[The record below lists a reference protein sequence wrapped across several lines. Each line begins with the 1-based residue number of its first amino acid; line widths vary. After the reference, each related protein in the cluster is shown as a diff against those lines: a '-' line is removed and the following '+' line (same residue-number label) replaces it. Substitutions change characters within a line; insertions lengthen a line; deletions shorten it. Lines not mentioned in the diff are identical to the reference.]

1 MSDVTVRQLA
11 EVVGIPLDRLLAQ
24 LGGAGLAVTSADD
37 MLSDAEKLKL
47 LSYLRQS
54 HGKEQPAGSDPKKV
68 TLQRRTVS
76 ELKQGKVAGKN
87 VKTVSVE
94 VRKKRT
100 YIKRSELPESD
111 ERRMEAEKAR
121 QALDDKQRETQ
132 AEDTQRQQR
141 EAALKKEAEA
151 VLPPSPKQEEVA
163 AAPPPVEV
171 APPLAEAPKPAPVVA
186 EQPKPAESEPVVHAA
201 PPAETR
207 PRPPQDRPA
216 SRPAAAPGRPAGP
229 SGRPSGPPSGRPG
242 GASGKPSTPGGRPS
256 GPPGRPS
263 GPPGRPAATPA
274 VLPVPKGIDDAKR
287 GKKKGAG
294 GGRRSEDDRDATLED
309 IKRGKGGKKP
319 KQRGPLV
326 MPEQRHGF
334 ERPTAPMVH
343 EVQVPETIS
352 AADLAQRM
360 SVKAAEVIKTL
371 MKMGVMATIN
381 QPLDQETAM
390 LVVEEM
396 GHTAIAQA
404 EDSLE
409 AEMMATMALEE
420 NVEQQPRA
428 PVVTIMGHVD
438 HGKTSLLDFIRK
450 SRVAASEA
458 GGITQHIG
466 AYQVKTDHGSVTFL
480 DTPGHAAFTAMRAR
494 GAKVTDIVVLVVA
507 ADDGVMPQTR
517 EAVEHSRAAG
527 VPMVVA
533 INKIDK
539 SGADPDRV
547 KQELVVLSVVPEE
560 WGGDTQF
567 VSVSAKTG
575 VGIDSLLDAILVQAE
590 VLELKAPVK
599 VPAVGVVLESKLDKG
614 RGPVADILVEKGVL
628 RKGDFILCGQEFGRI
643 RAMFNENGKPLKEA
657 GPSTPVE
664 ILGLSGAPFAGD
676 DFIVVADERKAREI
690 ALQREEKSRSSKLA
704 AQQATK
710 LEDVFS
716 RLESSADTVDLNLII
731 KADVQ
736 GSLEALRGSLSEL
749 STDKVKVKI
758 VAGGVGGIN
767 ESDANLALASNAIII
782 GFNVR
787 ADASARKLIEER
799 SIDLHYYSII
809 YEVIDEVKKS
819 ITGLL
824 APEYKEQIV
833 GVAEVRDVFK
843 SPKFGAVAGC
853 MVTEG
858 FVRRNLP
865 IRVLRENVVI
875 YEGQLESLRRFKDDV
890 GEVKMGMECGIGVKN
905 YNDVKP
911 GDQIEVF
918 EKVLVTR

>member
-11 EVVGIPLDRLLAQ
+11 EVVGIPLDRLLTQ
-24 LGGAGLAVTSADD
+24 LGDAGLVVSGADD
-37 MLSDAEKLKL
+37 ILSDAEKLKL
-47 LSYLRQS
+47 LSHLRQS
-54 HGKEQPAGSDPKKV
+54 HGKDLSEGTEPKRV
-68 TLQRRTVS
+68 ILQRRTVS
-76 ELKQGKVAGKN
+76 ELKQGKIPGKG

-100 YIKRSELPESD
+100 YIKRSELPESS
-111 ERRMEAEKAR
+111 ERRQEMEKAR
-121 QALDDKQRETQ
+121 VAL
-132 AEDTQRQQR
+132 EDQQR
-141 EAALKKEAEA
+141 ELEAQEALRAQQREESLKKQAEEVAQREAEA
-151 VLPPSPKQEEVA
+151 RAAAEALTAAQDAVRQAEAETEFVEEVA
-163 AAPPPVEV
+163 EAAVAPEPPRPEVAAPKPQPPRPSVSTPPARPAQPSRPAAPPPPS
-171 APPLAEAPKPAPVVA
+171 AARAAE
-186 EQPKPAESEPVVHAA
+186 
-201 PPAETR
+201 
-207 PRPPQDRPA
+207 
-216 SRPAAAPGRPAGP
+216 
-229 SGRPSGPPSGRPG
+229 
-242 GASGKPSTPGGRPS
+242 
-256 GPPGRPS
+256 
-263 GPPGRPAATPA
+263 
-274 VLPVPKGIDDAKR
+274 DAKR
-287 GKKKGAG
+287 GKKKGVSSVEKSTKRDES
-294 GGRRSEDDRDATLED
+294 GREIFDLDDR
-309 IKRGKGGKKP
+309 KGRSRKFKS
-319 KQRGPLV
+319 RGPVVL
-326 MPEQRHGF
+326 PEQKHGF
-334 ERPTAPMVH
+334 ERPTAPVIRD
-343 EVQVPETIS
+343 VAVPETITVS
-352 AADLAQRM
+352 DLALKM
-360 SVKAAEVIKTL
+360 SVKASEVIKTL

-381 QPLDQETAM
+381 QPLDQETAI

-396 GHTAIAQA
+396 GHKAVAQA
-404 EDSLE
+404 EDNLE
-409 AEMMATMALEE
+409 AEMMASMAVEE
-420 NVEQQPRA
+420 DVELMPRG

-438 HGKTSLLDFIRK
+438 HGKTSLLDHIRK

-527 VPMVVA
+527 VPLVVA

-539 SGADPDRV
+539 QGADADRV

-575 VGIDSLLDAILVQAE
+575 AGIDNLLDAILLQAE
-590 VLELKAPVK
+590 VLELKTPVD
-599 VPAVGVVLESKLDKG
+599 VPAAGVVLESKLDKG
-614 RGPVADILVEKGVL
+614 RGPVADILVQKGVL

-664 ILGLSGAPFAGD
+664 VLGLSAAPNAGD

-690 ALQREEKSRSSKLA
+690 ALHREEKSRSTKLA

-716 RLESSADTVDLNLII
+716 RMETGEEAIDLNLII

-736 GSLEALRGSLSEL
+736 GSLEALRGSLTEL
-749 STDKVKVKI
+749 STDKVKVKV

-767 ESDANLALASNAIII
+767 ESDANLALASNAIIV

-787 ADASARKLIEER
+787 ADASARKVIEER
-799 SIDLHYYSII
+799 GVDLHYYSVI

-819 ITGLL
+819 INGMLE
-824 APEYKEQIV
+824 PEYKEQIV
-833 GVAEVRDVFK
+833 GVAEVRDVFR

-853 MVTEG
+853 MVVEG
-858 FVRRNLP
+858 FVKRNLP

-905 YNDVKP
+905 YNDVKS

-918 EKVLVTR
+918 EKVLVVR